1 MEECGKAGAMPQ
13 KCERAEK
20 LGQCPRN
27 VKGVKSWGNAPE
39 IEKRQMIG
47 NEEEYAPVV
56 RRFSFLQK
64 YIVHKLAHIYPG
76 IFQTNYC
83 FSIHIFL

>member
-1 MEECGKAGAMPQ
+1 MPQ
-13 KCERAEK
+13 KYERAEK

-39 IEKRQMIG
+39 IEKRLMIDS
-47 NEEEYAPVV
+47 EERNAPVV
-56 RRFSFLQK
+56 CRFSLLQK

>member
-1 MEECGKAGAMPQ
+1 MPQ
-13 KCERAEK
+13 KREWAEK

>member
-1 MEECGKAGAMPQ
+1 MPQ
-13 KCERAEK
+13 KWKSAEKLGHCPLKCKRAEK

-56 RRFSFLQK
+56 RRFSFFRIRFFYLTF
-64 YIVHKLAHIYPG
+64 YGEMLMLMVE
-76 IFQTNYC
+76 
-83 FSIHIFL
+83 